1 MTDWTRTWH
10 ACRFVPGL
18 DKGKGLY
25 FLFIKSETKTPGGLP
40 ARPVLTSYY
49 KSDNFKYRPFDA
61 YQVYTSP
68 TPAILCTDSFQSMYS
83 QMLCGLLVRTED
95 LGVIGDADDLADQ
108 TVVVQSGSLQE
119 LFAFEQ
125 VPAYKEL
132 KRVSATTDGFLMVQE
147 NKADACIT
155 AIATAELYLEANRWE
170 LTHGGLSGR
179 TAAQFITYLR
189 GKAPVQ
195 ESI

>member
-1 MTDWTRTWH
+1 MS
-10 ACRFVPGL
+10 
-18 DKGKGLY
+18 KG
-25 FLFIKSETKTPGGLP
+25 
-40 ARPVLTSYY
+40 YY
-49 KSDNFKYRPFDA
+49 
-61 YQVYTSP
+61 
-68 TPAILCTDSFQSMYS
+68 YS
-83 QMLCGLLVRTED
+83 QEEIQYGLLVRTED

-155 AIATAELYLEANRWE
+155 AIATAELYLEANPECGMAIVPDFR
-170 LTHGGLSGR
+170 LCGGRGDPRRSHRRAQRGDRAAGGDQPGGGPGGRGRHLHGM
-179 TAAQFITYLR
+179 
-189 GKAPVQ
+189 V
-195 ESI
+195 